1 MASGSIHYKFKS
13 AKTFDTLAFDGSFI
27 AVGELKRLISEK
39 KGLGKDHACELVLTN
54 AQDGSEYDDESA
66 LVWKNTSVIVRRVP
80 SMKQAAVGTAHGSE
94 VVKKVVYVAPPDVS
108 QIPSKSVSRRL
119 QMNLNK
125 ITKGDGGDEDG
136 NGGDNPLANMAREQ
150 AQQWESEKIAA
161 NAAAA
166 SAGRGARGVG
176 RRGDGPPGPGYICFK
191 CNKGGHWIQ
200 DCPLAADTT
209 VEIVRTKHAYGIP
222 QTKLE
227 ATTGGILV
235 APTGES
241 AQMVAAEDEFQ
252 KMFGFL
258 AERGNEPLALG
269 NGEEETLALGTG
281 QGEGEGEGAAGTAE
295 KSDPPAPDAP
305 PLPPGFVPPVPMGPP
320 PPGAQKRDA
329 APAPTAPEP
338 IPNTLDMSALD
349 PMGIMSM
356 DTSIEGLKRMAEQ
369 LQKQQDL
376 LDAKSLEVMEMGAAI
391 GASNPMAPPL
401 PAMPPPPAAAMTRD
415 VPTGPPV
422 FEEDDEDTV
431 VMLAGEDDE
440 PEPEPE
446 KKAPPPPPQRSGAP
460 PPPPGRKAAPPPPPA
475 VIPESIAKA
484 HEEALARAMDEGG
497 RTREDSP
504 PPGPRFGGGA
514 RPPPRRAVRPD
525 ARGRSRRGRAD
536 SRERAPAEKRTRDDS
551 RDAGRKRGRDS
562 PDDDEN
568 RAKRRNG
575 GNISASMSRENSVEE
590 FTMGSKGSSGGDA
603 ASRPRRRTR
612 GGRGRN
618 RGKKREGNGG
628 SGVMSRIG

>member
-281 QGEGEGEGAAGTAE
+281 QGEGEGTAE
-295 KSDPPAPDAP
+295 KSDAPVPDAP

-320 PPGAQKRDA
+320 PPGAQKRDT

-391 GASNPMAPPL
+391 GARNPMAPPL
-401 PAMPPPPAAAMTRD
+401 PAMPPPPAATTRD

-475 VIPESIAKA
+475 VIPEGIAKA

-575 GNISASMSRENSVEE
+575 GNVSASMSRENSVEQ
-590 FTMGSKGSSGGDA
+590 FTMGSTGSGGGGGGDA

-618 RGKKREGNGG
+618 RGKKRDGNGG
-628 SGVMSRIG
+628 GGVMSRIG

>member
-13 AKTFDTLAFDGSFI
+13 AKAFDTLAFDGSFI

-125 ITKGDGGDEDG
+125 ITKGDGEGDEDG

-166 SAGRGARGVG
+166 NAGRSARGAG

-269 NGEEETLALGTG
+269 NGEQETLALGTG
-281 QGEGEGEGAAGTAE
+281 QGEGEGAAAE
-295 KSDPPAPDAP
+295 TEADKSAPPVQDAP

-320 PPGAQKRDA
+320 PPDAKKRDA
-329 APAPTAPEP
+329 EPALTPPEA
-338 IPNTLDMSALD
+338 IPNAPDMNALD

-356 DTSIEGLKRMAEQ
+356 DTSIEGLKKMAEQ

-376 LDAKSLEVMEMGAAI
+376 FDAKSLEVMEMGAAV
-391 GASNPMAPPL
+391 GAKSPMAPPL
-401 PAMPPPPAAAMTRD
+401 PAMPPPPTAVPRD

-460 PPPPGRKAAPPPPPA
+460 PPPARKGAPPPPPA

-484 HEEALARAMDEGG
+484 HEEARARAMDEGG

-504 PPGPRFGGGA
+504 PPGPRFGGGS

-525 ARGRSRRGRAD
+525 RGRSRRGRAD

-562 PDDDEN
+562 PGDDEN

-575 GNISASMSRENSVEE
+575 NTNASMSRENSAEE
-590 FTMGSKGSSGGDA
+590 FTAGSKGGGDDA
-603 ASRPRRRTR
+603 PRRRRAR
-612 GGRGRN
+612 GGRGRSRGS
-618 RGKKREGNGG
+618 RGKKRGENGG
-628 SGVMSRIG
+628 GGVMSRIG

>member
-13 AKTFDTLAFDGSFI
+13 AKAFDTLAFDGSFI

-125 ITKGDGGDEDG
+125 ITKGDGEGDEDG

-166 SAGRGARGVG
+166 NAGRSARGAG

-269 NGEEETLALGTG
+269 NGEQETLALGTG
-281 QGEGEGEGAAGTAE
+281 QGEGEGAAAE
-295 KSDPPAPDAP
+295 TEADKSAPPVQDAP

-320 PPGAQKRDA
+320 PPDAKKRDA
-329 APAPTAPEP
+329 EPALTPPEA
-338 IPNTLDMSALD
+338 IPNAPDMNALD

-356 DTSIEGLKRMAEQ
+356 DTSIEGLKKMAEQ

-376 LDAKSLEVMEMGAAI
+376 FDAKSLEVMEMGAAV
-391 GASNPMAPPL
+391 GAKSPMAPPL
-401 PAMPPPPAAAMTRD
+401 PAMPPPPTAVPRD

-460 PPPPGRKAAPPPPPA
+460 PPPARKARAA
-475 VIPESIAKA
+475 A
-484 HEEALARAMDEGG
+484 AR
-497 RTREDSP
+497 RHS
-504 PPGPRFGGGA
+504 
-514 RPPPRRAVRPD
+514 
-525 ARGRSRRGRAD
+525 
-536 SRERAPAEKRTRDDS
+536 
-551 RDAGRKRGRDS
+551 
-562 PDDDEN
+562 
-568 RAKRRNG
+568 
-575 GNISASMSRENSVEE
+575 
-590 FTMGSKGSSGGDA
+590 
-603 ASRPRRRTR
+603 
-612 GGRGRN
+612 
-618 RGKKREGNGG
+618 
-628 SGVMSRIG
+628 